1 MGVKYTKSAR
11 GPCVQFALPLLIPMC
26 YTGGMENNVSRRSF
40 LVSSTALAAVAGCT
54 AAKANG
60 KTEGLPAQ
68 FSPDLPISKES
79 GIRVRFL
86 GSGAAGWRPE
96 WAKNPYARRQ
106 SSVLIENKVLIDF
119 TMCSFDKLPEGCHPE
134 VLFQTHS
141 HGDHYNPKAA
151 VKSGVKRMY
160 VQETWAD
167 AAREEVGKAAAKL
180 GLPAPE
186 VIGLPFGK
194 PVVECGMRFT
204 GVPAN
209 HSTSR
214 VTNGVLERTSVYLVE
229 KGASRLLYATD
240 TGGLMGDAARMI
252 GIDPHI
258 TAGARAFVH
267 KPQALTAFIMEATD
281 GDSDEDFRLFVHS
294 SVQTVSR
301 TVNMLIK
308 YGRLAL
314 PSGQHAYITHLGLKY
329 RDWPSEKIEKELPDT
344 LRAAYDGLEVV
355 LG

>member
-1 MGVKYTKSAR
+1 MPAR
-11 GPCVQFALPLLIPMC
+11 LW
-26 YTGGMENNVSRRSF
+26 YTGGMANNVSRREF
-40 LVSSTALAAVAGCT
+40 LASSAALAALAGGVAAQPKAV
-54 AAKANG
+54 AAS
-60 KTEGLPAQ
+60 EGQPVSAA
-68 FSPDLPISKES
+68 S

-96 WAKNPYARRQ
+96 WAKNPNARRQ
-106 SSVLIENKVLIDF
+106 SSVLLENKVLIDF
-119 TMCSFDKLPEGCHPE
+119 TMCSFDKLPADCHPE

-141 HGDHYNPKAA
+141 HGDHYNPTAA

-167 AAREEVGKAAAKL
+167 AAREEVGAAAAEL

-186 VIGLPFGK
+186 VIALPFGK

-214 VTNGVLERTSVYLVE
+214 VTNGVLERTSLYLVE

-240 TGGLMGDAARMI
+240 TGGILGDAARMM
-252 GIDPHI
+252 GIDPHV
-258 TAGARAFVH
+258 TEKNLERFAKSAPYVH

-281 GDSDEDFRLFVHS
+281 IDLDEDFRLFVHS

-301 TVNMLIK
+301 IVNMLIK
-308 YGRLAL
+308 NDRLKL
-314 PSGQHAYITHLGLKY
+314 PPGQHAYLTHLGLGDKY
-329 RDWPSEKIEKELPDT
+329 RSWPSEKINAELPAP
-344 LRAAYDGLEVV
+344 LNAAYDGLELV

>member
-1 MGVKYTKSAR
+1 MKR
-11 GPCVQFALPLLIPMC
+11 NI
-26 YTGGMENNVSRRSF
+26 SRRSF
-40 LVSSTALAAVAGCT
+40 IVSSTALAAAAGST
-54 AAKANG
+54 AARADAAA
-60 KTEGLPAQ
+60 PSAPVQ
-68 FSPDLPISKES
+68 PVSAES

-86 GSGAAGWRPE
+86 GSGAAGWNPE
-96 WAKNPYARRQ
+96 WAKNPHMRRQ
-106 SSVLIENKVLIDF
+106 SSVLLENKVLIDF
-119 TMCSFDKLPEGCHPE
+119 TMCSFDMLPRDCKPE

-141 HGDHYNPKAA
+141 HGDHYNPRAA

-160 VQETWAD
+160 VQETWAA
-167 AAREEVGKAAAKL
+167 AAREQVGRAAAAL

-186 VIGLPFGK
+186 VIGLPFGR

-214 VTNGVLERTSVYLVE
+214 VTNGVLERTSLYLVE

-252 GIDPHI
+252 GIDPHVSKDGFSRYAA
-258 TAGARAFVH
+258 AGAYVH
-267 KPQALTAFIMEATD
+267 RPQALTAIIMEATD

-301 TVNMLIK
+301 IVNMLARH
-308 YGRLAL
+308 GRFT
-314 PSGQHAYITHLGLKY
+314 PPPGQHAYITHLAIKY
-329 RDWPSEKIEKELPDT
+329 RGWPSEKIEKDIPKN
-344 LRAAYDGLEVV
+344 LRAAYDGLEAV

>member
-1 MGVKYTKSAR
+1 MKNT
-11 GPCVQFALPLLIPMC
+11 I
-26 YTGGMENNVSRRSF
+26 SRRNF
-40 LVSSTALAAVAGCT
+40 LASSTALAAVAGCMTDKPASVPET
-54 AAKANG
+54 APQ
-60 KTEGLPAQ
+60 E
-68 FSPDLPISKES
+68 ISKES

-86 GSGAAGWRPE
+86 GTGAAGWKPE
-96 WAKNPYARRQ
+96 WAAKKPHMRRQ
-106 SSVLIENKVLIDF
+106 SSVLLENKVLIDF
-119 TMCSFDKLPEGCHPE
+119 TMCSFDKLPKDCHPE

-167 AAREEVGKAAAKL
+167 AAREEVNAAAAEL
-180 GLPAPE
+180 SLPAPE

-214 VTNGVLERTSVYLVE
+214 VTNGILERTSIYLVE
-229 KGASRLLYATD
+229 KGDSRLLYATD
-240 TGGLMGDAARMI
+240 TGGIMGDAARMI
-252 GIDPHI
+252 GIDPHVKEK
-258 TAGARAFVH
+258 TFARFAQSGTYVH
-267 KPQALTAFIMEATD
+267 APQALTAFIMEATNTD
-281 GDSDEDFRLFVHS
+281 LDEDFRIFVHS

-301 TVNMLIK
+301 IVNMLIK
-308 YGRLAL
+308 NDRLKL
-314 PSGQHAYITHLGLKY
+314 PPGQHAYITHLGLGDKY
-329 RDWPSEKIEKELPDT
+329 RGWPSERINKEIPAPLH
-344 LRAAYDGLEVV
+344 AAYDGLELV

>member
-1 MGVKYTKSAR
+1 MKNS
-11 GPCVQFALPLLIPMC
+11 I
-26 YTGGMENNVSRRSF
+26 SRRNF
-40 LVSSTALAAVAGCT
+40 LASSTALAAVAGCMT
-54 AAKANG
+54 DN
-60 KTEGLPAQ
+60 PAPAPETPPQ
-68 FSPDLPISKES
+68 EISKES

-86 GSGAAGWRPE
+86 GTGAASWKPE
-96 WAKNPYARRQ
+96 WAKNPHMRRQ
-106 SSVLIENKVLIDF
+106 SSVLLENKVLIDF
-119 TMCSFDKLPEGCHPE
+119 TMCSFDMLPTDCRPE

-167 AAREEVGKAAAKL
+167 AAREEVAKAAAEL
-180 GLPAPE
+180 ALPAPE

-229 KGASRLLYATD
+229 KGDSRLLYATD
-240 TGGLMGDAARMI
+240 TGGLMGDAARMM
-252 GIDPHI
+252 GIDPHVRENNFNRYAK
-258 TAGARAFVH
+258 AGSYVH

-281 GDSDEDFRLFVHS
+281 GDSDEDFRIFVHS
-294 SVQTVSR
+294 SVQAVSR
-301 TVNMLIK
+301 IVNMMVK
-308 YGRLAL
+308 YNRLRL
-314 PSGQHAYITHLGLKY
+314 PPGQHAYITHLGIKY
-329 RDWPSEKIEKELPDT
+329 RSWPAEKINKELPAP
-344 LRAAYDGLEVV
+344 LNAAYDGLELV